1 MSEQETSKQQI
12 ESPFKTVSDT
22 EVSRSN
28 VYRRKLDTQILA
40 PLRIVWS
47 DLRARVGVG
56 IIFGFVLVGTIGVS
70 LVPYPSPN
78 DGPRLLGPFQSLQFP
93 LGTDA
98 LGQGI
103 FAQIIHATPEMLE
116 MVLAGAVFSSA
127 VATVVGTVSGYKL
140 GTVDRILMTFTDIML
155 TIPGLPLTIILVVLF
170 EPQNPFVIGLVLT
183 VNAWAGLARS
193 IRSQVLTIRKESYV
207 EASQVIGAPTSTV
220 LRRDI
225 IPGLMPYIL
234 INFMQ
239 SGRRVIFS
247 AVGLYFLGILPGSND
262 NWGVMMNLAYNTG
275 GALYTWSSAHW
286 LIFPMVAISLLT
298 LGLILVSQGTDRLF
312 NPRVRARHA
321 KTIAEESDSTNQEE
335 NIQ

>member
-1 MSEQETSKQQI
+1 MSEQEASRQQV

-22 EVSRSN
+22 EVSRSD
-28 VYRRKLDTQILA
+28 VYRRRLDTQVLA

-47 DLRARVGVG
+47 DLRARIGVS
-56 IIFGFVLVGTIGVS
+56 IIFGFILVGTLGVS
-70 LVPYPSPN
+70 FVPNPSPN
-78 DGPRLLGPFQSLQFP
+78 DGPRLLAPFQSFQFP

-103 FAQIIHATPEMLE
+103 LAQIVHATPEMLE
-116 MVLAGAVFSSA
+116 MILAGAVFSSA

-140 GTVDRILMTFTDIML
+140 GTIDRVLMTFTDIML

-170 EPQNPFVIGLVLT
+170 EPQSPLIIGLVLT
-183 VNAWAGLARS
+183 INAWAGLARS
-193 IRSQVLTIRKESYV
+193 IRSQVLTIRNESYV
-207 EASQVIGAPTSTV
+207 EASQVIGAPTSMI

-234 INFMQ
+234 VNFMQ

-286 LIFPMVAISLLT
+286 LIFPMVAIILLT

-321 KTIAEESDSTNQEE
+321 KTIDEEEPTKQEG